1 VPEGVAL
8 TTVDDPRCAISSERD
23 RDSQSWLD
31 TTRSRWHRPWRR
43 QSNIET
49 GRKQGTCHCTLS
61 PGTPRLNHTVR
72 SRCAKLPVVV
82 VAQLISSCENMA
94 MKLEPRLP
102 FNGWKSSPRGPA
114 PGGPFG
120 ASRPGVRISPACSS
134 SRLSRPSRR
143 VEASH
148 ISLTLPWREKP
159 HHYCVRPSSCLISC

>member
-1 VPEGVAL
+1 M
-8 TTVDDPRCAISSERD
+8 
-23 RDSQSWLD
+23 
-31 TTRSRWHRPWRR
+31 
-43 QSNIET
+43 
-49 GRKQGTCHCTLS
+49 
-61 PGTPRLNHTVR
+61 NHTVR

-159 HHYCVRPSSCLISC
+159 HHYCVRPSSCLISCDGACQKRHHKAVTMTYQRRDCGHAYPRSR